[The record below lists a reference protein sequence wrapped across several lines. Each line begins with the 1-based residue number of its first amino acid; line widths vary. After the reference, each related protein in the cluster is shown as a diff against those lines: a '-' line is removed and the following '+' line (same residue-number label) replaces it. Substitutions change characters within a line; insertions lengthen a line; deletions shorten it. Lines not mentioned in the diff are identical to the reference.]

1 MDVNLLIYS
10 YSFLFLFLWF
20 THNKIWIIANNQPY
34 YLINE
39 ISWWGD
45 QEVSESKYLHSTML
59 CSKSFLKGMLWKSY
73 AWCRINRCAL
83 AFFWKSNAFKKDVS
97 MAIDK
102 HGICSI
108 STK

>member
-39 ISWWGD
+39 IS
-45 QEVSESKYLHSTML
+45 
-59 CSKSFLKGMLWKSY
+59 
-73 AWCRINRCAL
+73 
-83 AFFWKSNAFKKDVS
+83 
-97 MAIDK
+97 
-102 HGICSI
+102 
-108 STK
+108 